1 MLASINPL
9 GERSRNQ
16 RYPMTVVAYIA
27 GSTVAGAILG
37 GALGFVGAPFAGRE
51 VAPITTLAVA
61 LLAAVGILFDGRR
74 LGTRVPGP
82 RRQVDENWLVT
93 YRGWVYGAGFGAQ
106 LGLALVT
113 IVTASATW
121 VAFAC
126 ALFCAS
132 APAGVAIGAT
142 FGLAR
147 ALPILAA
154 ARVRDPSTLRSLVRR
169 LERIRPRVAV
179 TTTAVQ
185 GAAAVGLVA
194 FAVAK
199 AA

>member
-9 GERSRNQ
+9 GERARNQ
-16 RYPMTVVAYIA
+16 RYWITVVAYIV
-27 GSTVAGAILG
+27 GSAVAGALLG
-37 GALGFVGAPFAGRE
+37 AALGFVGTPIAIPV
-51 VAPITTLAVA
+51 VALALVGALAV
-61 LLAAVGILFDGRR
+61 VGIASDAR
-74 LGTRVPGP
+74 LLGSRGPGS
-82 RRQVDENWLVT
+82 RRQVDENWLVK

-106 LGLALVT
+106 LGFAFVT

-126 ALFCAS
+126 ALLSGS
-132 APAGVAIGAT
+132 AVAGGAIGMV

-147 ALPILAA
+147 ALPILAG
-154 ARVRDPSTLRSLVRR
+154 ARVHDPASLRNLVRG
-169 LERIRPRVAV
+169 LERLRPGVAI
-179 TTTAVQ
+179 TTTAFQ

-194 FAVAK
+194 LAVAR

>member
-9 GERSRNQ
+9 GERARNQ
-16 RYPMTVVAYIA
+16 RYSTTVVAYIV
-27 GSTVAGAILG
+27 GSTVAGALLG
-37 GALGFVGAPFAGRE
+37 FALGLAGTP
-51 VAPITTLAVA
+51 VAGPVVA
-61 LLAAVGILFDGRR
+61 LGVVAGFAAAGLLLDARPRGW
-74 LGTRVPGP
+74 RVPGP

-106 LGLALVT
+106 LGIGFVT

-126 ALFCAS
+126 ALLSGS
-132 APAGVAIGAT
+132 AWAGAAIGAI

-154 ARVRDPSTLRSLVRR
+154 ARVRDPSALRRLVRSLDQ
-169 LERIRPRVAV
+169 LRPRVAV

-194 FAVAK
+194 LAVAR
-199 AA
+199 AT

>member
-9 GERSRNQ
+9 GERARNQ
-16 RYPMTVVAYIA
+16 KYVITVVSYIVGSTIA
-27 GSTVAGAILG
+27 GALLGA
-37 GALGFVGAPFAGRE
+37 ALGLVGAP
-51 VAPITTLAVA
+51 VAVAAVA
-61 LLAAVGILFDGRR
+61 LAVVGALAAVGILSDARR
-74 LGTRVPGP
+74 LGLRVPGP

-93 YRGWVYGAGFGAQ
+93 YRGWVYGSGFGAQ
-106 LGLALVT
+106 LGFAFVT

-126 ALFCAS
+126 ALLSGS
-132 APAGVAIGAT
+132 ALAGLLIGAI

-147 ALPILAA
+147 ALPILAGSRIGSDPA
-154 ARVRDPSTLRSLVRR
+154 ALRRVVRR
-169 LERIRPRVAV
+169 LERVRPRVAL

-194 FAVAK
+194 LAVARTT
-199 AA
+199 

>member
-16 RYPMTVVAYIA
+16 RYWMTVVAYII
-27 GSTVAGAILG
+27 GSTVAGAFLG
-37 GALGFVGAPFAGRE
+37 GTLGLVGAP
-51 VAPITTLAVA
+51 VALPIIALAVVA
-61 LLAAVGILFDGRR
+61 VLAIAGIMFDARAF
-74 LGTRVPGP
+74 GTRVPGP

-106 LGLALVT
+106 LGFALVT

-126 ALFCAS
+126 ALLSGS
-132 APAGVAIGAT
+132 ALAGVVIGSI

-154 ARVRDPSTLRSLVRR
+154 ARVRHPSTLLGLVRR
-169 LERIRPRVAV
+169 LEGLRPRVARA
-179 TTTAVQ
+179 TTAVQ
-185 GAAAVGLVA
+185 GMAAAALVA
-194 FAVAK
+194 LAVVRVT
-199 AA
+199 

>member
-16 RYPMTVVAYIA
+16 RYWMTVVAYII
-27 GSTVAGAILG
+27 GSTVAGAFLG
-37 GALGFVGAPFAGRE
+37 GTLGLVGAP
-51 VAPITTLAVA
+51 VALPTIALAVVA
-61 LLAAVGILFDGRR
+61 VLAIAGIMFDARAF
-74 LGTRVPGP
+74 GTRVPGP

-106 LGLALVT
+106 LGFALVT
-113 IVTASATW
+113 IVSASATW

-126 ALFCAS
+126 ALLSGS
-132 APAGVAIGAT
+132 ALAGVVIGSI

-154 ARVRDPSTLRSLVRR
+154 ARVRHPSTLLGLVSR
-169 LERIRPRVAV
+169 LEGLRPRVARA
-179 TTTAVQ
+179 TTAAQ
-185 GAAAVGLVA
+185 GVAAAALVA
-194 FAVAK
+194 LAVVR

>member
-9 GERSRNQ
+9 GERARNQ
-16 RYPMTVVAYIA
+16 RYTTTVAAYIV

-37 GALGFVGAPFAGRE
+37 GVLGFVGAPVAGPE
-51 VAPITTLAVA
+51 VALTAVA
-61 LLAAVGILFDGRR
+61 LLAAAGILFDGRR

-93 YRGWVYGAGFGAQ
+93 YRGWVYGAGFGVQ
-106 LGLALVT
+106 VGLALVT

-121 VAFAC
+121 VAFGC

-132 APAGVAIGAT
+132 APAGAVIGAT
-142 FGLAR
+142 FGLSR

-154 ARVRDPSTLRSLVRR
+154 ARVRDPSNLRRLVRR
-169 LERIRPRVAV
+169 LEGMRPRVAV

-194 FAVAK
+194 LAVAK